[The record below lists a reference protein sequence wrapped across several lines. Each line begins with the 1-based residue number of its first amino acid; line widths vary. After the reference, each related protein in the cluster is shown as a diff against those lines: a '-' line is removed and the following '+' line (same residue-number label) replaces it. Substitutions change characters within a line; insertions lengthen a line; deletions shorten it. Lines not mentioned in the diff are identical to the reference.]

1 MNIVR
6 PEVAIEA
13 DVNPYVAEDIMPI
26 DDDYSSSR
34 PGSSIHFSLH
44 QRESHYIDNDDGI

>member
-1 MNIVR
+1 MNIQR
-6 PEVAIEA
+6 PEVNIEE
-13 DVNPYVAEDIMPI
+13 DENPYKPEEIMPI

-44 QRESHYIDNDDGI
+44 QRETHYIDNDDGI